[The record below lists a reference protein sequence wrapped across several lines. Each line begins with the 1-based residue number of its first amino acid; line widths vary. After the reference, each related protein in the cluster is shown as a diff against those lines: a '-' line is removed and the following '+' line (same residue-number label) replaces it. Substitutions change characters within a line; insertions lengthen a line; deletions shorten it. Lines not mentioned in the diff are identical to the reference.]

1 MAKRELK
8 SKAARFVKIVE
19 WSDEDGYFVGTCP
32 GLMFGGVH
40 GDDEAAVYAELCQAV
55 EEVIELM
62 HREGRRVPPPTA
74 GRKFSGKVLLRLD
87 PAVHQRLVLQAQA
100 NGESLNAFVTR
111 KLVAA

>member
-1 MAKRELK
+1 MKKTELRA
-8 SKAARFVKIVE
+8 KAARYIKIVE
-19 WSDEDGYFVGTCP
+19 WSDEDGCFVGACP

-40 GDDEAAVYAELCQAV
+40 GKDEAKVYAELCQAV

-62 HREGRRVPPPTA
+62 DREGHRLPPPTA
-74 GRKFSGKVLLRLD
+74 RKKFSGKVLLRLD
-87 PAVHQRLVLQAQA
+87 PAVHQRLVLQAKS